1 MRLLFLSSLNIDK
14 RLRITNTFSLKVT
27 FIELE
32 DIGSNVR
39 LYLKPKMPLIST
51 EKSLPPRGEM
61 HEYTSRN
68 FHPLDKSLLLCLR
81 WG

>member
-1 MRLLFLSSLNIDK
+1 M
-14 RLRITNTFSLKVT
+14 ITNTFSLKVT

-32 DIGSNVR
+32 DIGSNIR

-61 HEYTSRN
+61 HVVG
-68 FHPLDKSLLLCLR
+68 FQCHDCCLGG
-81 WG
+81 W